1 VIKSTGFYARN
12 VSLAYGRSA
21 YYNRGRYFAA
31 WEERDSQSSDL
42 GQIFTAHSEP
52 YFNSAFTTPIRLD
65 NILGA
70 TENYARNPSISCQFN
85 DTDND
90 LGNITEV
97 VLFDRAYNGTLT
109 DFDIVGCY
117 NKEAATTDNWAIFG
131 MNASSMSSDYQ
142 PRINFDPGYSNF
154 LATYYNNTDQKLRYL
169 VKYMDMADPY
179 NWYIIID
186 QYNDGNNLLN
196 PYPQVEINPV
206 YLQVAHIWT
215 AEGTSG
221 GVAMFDAEYSSVGIA
236 EQTNSPVRVSVSPNP
251 ATSLVTFRIEAADP
265 GASSVHLYTLQGKEV
280 LSLSDDHSAAGVKTM
295 QAEVSSLPSGCY
307 LYRIM
312 SGSNSAGGRLIVE

>member
-1 VIKSTGFYARN
+1 
-12 VSLAYGRSA
+12 
-21 YYNRGRYFAA
+21 
-31 WEERDSQSSDL
+31 
-42 GQIFTAHSEP
+42 
-52 YFNSAFTTPIRLD
+52 
-65 NILGA
+65 
-70 TENYARNPSISCQFN
+70 
-85 DTDND
+85 
-90 LGNITEV
+90 
-97 VLFDRAYNGTLT
+97 
-109 DFDIVGCY
+109 
-117 NKEAATTDNWAIFG
+117 
-131 MNASSMSSDYQ
+131 MNASYLTSDYQ
-142 PRINFDPGYSNF
+142 PHINFDPGYNNF
-154 LATYYNNTDQKLRYL
+154 LSTYYNSTDQKLRYL

-265 GASSVHLYTLQGKEV
+265 GATSVHLYTLQGKEV